1 MVSDVAPI
9 ETDMSS
15 AVAADTLVAFER
27 TNEALQPFIIPT
39 IGRIVLFI
47 VVAISF
53 QFLSWNILRK

>member
-53 QFLSWNILRK
+53 QFLS